1 MSDEEWESGEWRMK
15 SGEWYGMDGM
25 DGMVWY
31 GMVLWTWIVSVRG
44 WIDR

>member
-25 DGMVWY
+25 VWY
-31 GMVLWTWIVSVRG
+31 GTVDLDSECERV
-44 WIDR
+44 DR